1 MARLTEYTDDDRA
14 RAVALFQANGGN
26 AKRTAQL
33 LGVSRSTL
41 RGWIGKIRT
50 ERVASTTG
58 VARMPPAE
66 LVQDRSLELG
76 NRFEDVA
83 VLALGEGME
92 EAILKSSAKD
102 RAVVAGIATEKAQLL
117 KGRPTNRNETLS
129 VQLVASVA
137 LHDAGDRA
145 LTALIGQKRRALS
158 EQWSPGAGG
167 RVEGCGHSHTIRHRT
182 EWFALRHQRHTAA
195 PRYGGTNSQVRT
207 SGSVITRLRP
217 MSRAILG
224 HMRKEP
230 PHGSDSTYKNWACR
244 CERCRKAHAQVGFR
258 QRRKRALKLRRMLV
272 QGLSRWVGSISAR
285 AASTSASRRN
295 ALAAAGTSASSS
307 RSFWSGCRGEN
318 TRCAQQVPRGSAAH
332 RGWARSAVVEPD
344 DVDHGPQRSHGAAL
358 PGWVDVPIF
367 GTGAREHDGNVGG
380 ADPWRAWSWGPR
392 LPPYRDQLRS
402 VELRQEQRGQEEEVS
417 GMGSGAKKRAA
428 AVSPNVQDARHHSPN
443 LPAVPANPP
452 KAPVK
457 VHKRK

>member
-145 LTALIGQKRRALS
+145 LTALIGQERRALS
-158 EQWSPGAGG
+158 EQ
-167 RVEGCGHSHTIRHRT
+167 
-182 EWFALRHQRHTAA
+182 
-195 PRYGGTNSQVRT
+195 
-207 SGSVITRLRP
+207 
-217 MSRAILG
+217 
-224 HMRKEP
+224 
-230 PHGSDSTYKNWACR
+230 
-244 CERCRKAHAQVGFR
+244 
-258 QRRKRALKLRRMLV
+258 
-272 QGLSRWVGSISAR
+272 
-285 AASTSASRRN
+285 
-295 ALAAAGTSASSS
+295 
-307 RSFWSGCRGEN
+307 
-318 TRCAQQVPRGSAAH
+318 
-332 RGWARSAVVEPD
+332 
-344 DVDHGPQRSHGAAL
+344 
-358 PGWVDVPIF
+358 
-367 GTGAREHDGNVGG
+367 
-380 ADPWRAWSWGPR
+380 
-392 LPPYRDQLRS
+392 
-402 VELRQEQRGQEEEVS
+402 
-417 GMGSGAKKRAA
+417 
-428 AVSPNVQDARHHSPN
+428 
-443 LPAVPANPP
+443 
-452 KAPVK
+452 
-457 VHKRK
+457 